1 MKSIINDLNVNEKKI
16 YSESDNDDDDTP
28 LQQRINTLQPNG
40 CGRDYKRLKVSQA
53 PIDIEEAQ
61 SHPLEI
67 ILALAAVCG
76 TGEVKTPK
84 RNSAE
89 VAKVAVPSLMTASIQ
104 VKVEDSD
111 NRMMS
116 SGSHCALFAP
126 GKVKT
131 EIDDDLGTDEL
142 DHIPLSERQRMLLSR
157 QLKETVSHQHDTS
170 NMEGVYVET
179 SFAYHADDTCQQSNE
194 KVKEESYPVEGHPLA
209 RSETLN
215 ILETNDNFCETQEN
229 NKTSSSHI
237 TSTESESP
245 ARWEVL
251 PANGVSMVGSVLS
264 APLVNVKVETLET
277 GLASPHKNEPG
288 ISLVDK
294 ILGIKT
300 EMGVSWISNED
311 ELDHMS
317 LRERLK
323 LLTAKKVSDSEDSR
337 PSECLQKAGP
347 HGEKCKPTAS
357 ENAKPEVKSRPRN
370 RKKTATDCA
379 ETALEEDAPGLL
391 QVLVEKGI
399 LLDEIKLYGGMES
412 EDALDS
418 SFDENSFED
427 LQGVISKLFAQRETL
442 FKFAPLRCGK
452 GSKAANY
459 CLSCLISLVEQ
470 SRYLQFRKWPVEWGW
485 CRDLQSF
492 IFVFERHNRIVLE
505 RPEYGYATYFFELV
519 NSLPVEW
526 QIKRLV
532 TTMKLTHCSRATIIE
547 NKSLLVGKDLSE
559 GEARVLEEY
568 GWIPNSGLG
577 SMLNYCD
584 RVVHDKSNERD
595 GSEWRN
601 KIGKLLMDGLKGGTI
616 VLSNL
621 PKKLMG
627 YDSTTSNSQVK
638 QEL

>member
-1 MKSIINDLNVNEKKI
+1 MSKSSIMESITNDLNVNEKKI
-16 YSESDNDDDDTP
+16 NSESDSDDDDTP
-28 LQQRINTLQPNG
+28 LQLRINNLQPKG
-40 CGRDYKRLKVSQA
+40 CNISNKRLKISQG
-53 PIDIEEAQ
+53 PSLPE
-61 SHPLEI
+61 L
-67 ILALAAVCG
+67 
-76 TGEVKTPK
+76 
-84 RNSAE
+84 
-89 VAKVAVPSLMTASIQ
+89 PSLMTASIQ
-104 VKVEDSD
+104 VKVEHSD
-111 NRMMS
+111 NSMMS
-116 SGSHCALFAP
+116 SGSQCAVVALD
-126 GKVKT
+126 KVKT
-131 EIDDDLGTDEL
+131 EVDDDLGTDEL
-142 DHIPLSERQRMLLSR
+142 DHIPLSERRMMLLSR
-157 QLKETVSHQHDTS
+157 QSMETVSHQHDAG

-179 SFAYHADDTCQQSNE
+179 SFA
-194 KVKEESYPVEGHPLA
+194 
-209 RSETLN
+209 
-215 ILETNDNFCETQEN
+215 
-229 NKTSSSHI
+229 
-237 TSTESESP
+237 
-245 ARWEVL
+245 
-251 PANGVSMVGSVLS
+251 
-264 APLVNVKVETLET
+264 PLVNVKVETLEN
-277 GLASPHKNEPG
+277 GLASPHRNEPG

-300 EMGVSWISNED
+300 EMGVSWISDED

-323 LLTAKKVSDSEDSR
+323 LLTAKKVSDTEDPG
-337 PSECLQKAGP
+337 PSECSQKSVP
-347 HGEKCKPTAS
+347 SVEKCKPTAS
-357 ENAKPEVKSRPRN
+357 ENAKSEVKTRPRK
-370 RKKTATDCA
+370 RKKTATNCA

-391 QVLVEKGI
+391 KVLVDKGI
-399 LLDEIKLYGGMES
+399 LVDEIKLYGGIES

-427 LQGVISKLFAQRETL
+427 LQFVISKLFAQRETL
-442 FKFAPLRCGK
+442 FKFAPLQGGK

-470 SRYLQFRKWPVEWGW
+470 ARYLQFMKWPVEWGW

-519 NSLPVEW
+519 NALPVEW

-547 NKSLLVGKDLSE
+547 NRSLLVGKDLSE

-568 GWIPNSGLG
+568 GWIPDSGLG

-601 KIGKLLMDGLKGGTI
+601 KIGKLLMNGLKGGNI

-627 YDSTTSNSQVK
+627 DKSTTSNSQIK
-638 QEL
+638 LEL